1 MVFTSTFAGILN
13 RFLGEYVSGINS
25 ENMDV
30 SLWNGKITLN
40 NIAIKPEAIDQMD
53 IPFTLKYSKLGNLFI
68 NASLTSISSQP
79 VEVILNDLV
88 LVLQTKDRSSWDDL
102 NCLDGA
108 KIWSILENFKTIVKE
123 KFETSQSGG
132 GGEVKDED
140 IGGLVQ
146 KIIDNIKIN
155 VSNIHVR
162 LENGA
167 GDSQNWSCGAVLDSL
182 ECFTCNGTGE
192 FVYTER
198 KSTEDFLMKKLA
210 LGKLAA
216 YWNWDDQTVSDESTD
231 KFADPE
237 TLWALPGN
245 EIVGLKL
252 ELFMTIRPY
261 CKSIIEKNLPQFE
274 FDVALESAQFNLNRP
289 QVQQLLGLLEFAG
302 DFYGLKG
309 KALAEKQN
317 KFMRP
322 YLTISGIDNTDTSD
336 SCRSYIVRR
345 WWQYAI
351 QAVIRTNRART
362 GKIPGLSLTRA
373 KYDIYQKSYT
383 RIYDSIDQK
392 ASGSKN
398 FSIPEYLGKNSDQ
411 QGSKMRNYL
420 EFIPMVIQKDWIE
433 SYEKE
438 KVFQEL
444 SAKKAKESQGWFSW
458 AAGSSTTSLSQE
470 QKDDIRKKLDKSL
483 TIWKQDENKPA
494 HYFMLRFTGVIKDL
508 GVRVTNG
515 QNQFELLLKEKFIVV
530 DSLGDGFEIKFHL
543 KEITCN
549 YLT

>member
-1 MVFTSTFAGILN
+1 MVLTSTIAGILN
-13 RFLGEYVSGINS
+13 RFLGEYVSGISS

-40 NIAIKPEAIDQMD
+40 NIAIKPEAIDQLD
-53 IPFTLKYSKLGNLFI
+53 IPLTLKYSKLGNLFI

-88 LVLQTKDRSSWDDL
+88 LVLQTKDRSTWDDL
-102 NCLDGA
+102 NCLDGS
-108 KIWSILENFKTIVKE
+108 KIWAILENFKALVKE
-123 KFETSQSGG
+123 KFNTTEGNS

-146 KIIDNIKIN
+146 KIIDNVKIN
-155 VSNIHVR
+155 ITNIHIR
-162 LENGA
+162 LENGSEE
-167 GDSQNWSCGAVLDSL
+167 GQNWSCGAVLDSL
-182 ECFTCNGTGE
+182 QCFTCRTTGE

-198 KSTEDFLMKKLA
+198 KSTEDFLMKKLV

-216 YWNWDDQTVSDESTD
+216 YWNWDDQTISDESTD
-231 KFADPE
+231 KFADLK

-245 EIVGLKL
+245 EIVGLRL

-261 CKSIIEKNLPQFE
+261 CKSMIEKNLAQFE
-274 FDVALESAQFNLNRP
+274 FDVVLESVQFNLNRA
-289 QVQQLLGLLEFAG
+289 QIQQLLGLLEFAG

-309 KALAEKQN
+309 KALAAKQN
-317 KFMRP
+317 KFMQP
-322 YLTISGIDNTDTSD
+322 YLMISGINKTDTLD
-336 SCRSYIVRR
+336 SCRSYIVKR

-351 QAVIRTNRART
+351 QTVIRTNRART
-362 GKIPGLSLTRA
+362 GKISGLSLTRA
-373 KYDIYQKSYT
+373 KYEIYQKSYI
-383 RIYDSIDQK
+383 RVYDLIYQK
-392 ASGSKN
+392 AASSKN
-398 FSIPEYLGKNSDQ
+398 FSIPDFLGKNSDQ

-420 EFIPMVIQKDWIE
+420 EFIPMGIQKDWIE

-438 KVFQEL
+438 KIFQQL
-444 SAKKAKESQGWFSW
+444 SAKKAKETQGWFSW
-458 AAGSSTTSLSQE
+458 AAGGTTASLTQE
-470 QKDDIRKKLDKSL
+470 QTDDIRKKLDKSL

-494 HYFMLRFTGVIKDL
+494 HYFMLRFRGVIKDL

-515 QNQFELLLKEKFIVV
+515 ENQFELLLKEEFVIV

-543 KEITCN
+543 KEIICN